1 MSIKASDNYNIRQIF
16 ASNLTRFMKEQ
27 NITRRKLSD
36 DLGIKYTTLCDWV
49 NGNSS
54 PKPEAVKAMGDYL
67 GVSVSDFYIELEK
80 ASDPYAR
87 LHRYSGKGTVM
98 EMELLKSLSDEQ
110 IRELLKKGF
119 TFRHKTLEERAKESG
134 GLIVDGEF
142 DYGEPVGREV
152 W

>member
-1 MSIKASDNYNIRQIF
+1 MPIKASDISGIRQIF
-16 ASNLTRFMKEQ
+16 ASNLTRFMKER

-49 NGNSS
+49 NGNST
-54 PKPEAVKAMGDYL
+54 PKPEAVKAMSDYL
-67 GVSVSDFYIELEK
+67 GVSISDFYIEIEK
-80 ASDPYAR
+80 ASDPYSR
-87 LHRYSGKGTVM
+87 MLRYSGKGTVM
-98 EMELLKSLSDEQ
+98 EMELLESLSDEQ

-119 TFRHKTLEERAKESG
+119 TFRHKTLEERAKEYG